1 MRYFASLREIINGNI
16 TKKQINMKT
25 VEEYAKAGEHHD
37 IMDALILLTKAY
49 ISQCGVSLGCRT
61 VIYCAA
67 EAWLER
73 LAWQDLP
80 LSEMARKE
88 PFINLMTLIT
98 DEYNPEKYDR
108 YDIAGMNEEEL
119 LSSCRMIARENE
131 FDEATKEVLC
141 WGLLKV
147 VEEEEPLEMEIET
160 VASDGTLLKGI
171 LHGQKIG
178 DTHMTMMSPYEDVC
192 LVKLELYR
200 DAKEM
205 LSKGYE
211 DYRRLQTLEAEVRAL
226 YPKYLEELANEESKW
241 KKNCVFREVYK
252 DLIGDTIIASPAD
265 LFRKWYGLKFFDTLI
280 GELI

>member
-1 MRYFASLREIINGNI
+1 
-16 TKKQINMKT
+16 MKT

-37 IMDALILLTKAY
+37 VMDALTLLTKAY
-49 ISQCGVSLGCRT
+49 ISQCGISLGCRT

-67 EAWLER
+67 EAWQER
-73 LAWQDLP
+73 LAWLDLP

-88 PFINLMTLIT
+88 PFINLMPLIT

-131 FDEATKEVLC
+131 FDEVTKEVLC

-171 LHGQKIG
+171 LHEQEIG
-178 DTHMTMMSPYEDVC
+178 DTSITMMSPYDIY
-192 LVKLELYR
+192 LVKHELCR

-205 LSKGYE
+205 LSKGYD
-211 DYRRLQTLEAEVRAL
+211 DYRRFQTLEAEVRAL

-241 KKNCVFREVYK
+241 KKKSVFREVYK

-265 LFRKWYGLKFFDTLI
+265 LFRKWYGLKFFDVLI